1 MNFRRSWLAIALLAC
16 GVPAAHAQ
24 LWRPPVRDYNATTPE
39 TGTILRRE
47 MLWTSSIPLNKTW
60 EQFSPQEKEDLL
72 SQYRVLG
79 PGDEPPFPVDGMK
92 PIFSALK
99 KAQFIL
105 RAKGELDMVVWVD
118 EEGHATKVA
127 DMGGVHDIQLTELM
141 QQVLLLTRYKP
152 AVCDGEP
159 CRMLFPFKMELKY
172 R

>member
-1 MNFRRSWLAIALLAC
+1 
-16 GVPAAHAQ
+16 
-24 LWRPPVRDYNATTPE
+24 
-39 TGTILRRE
+39 
-47 MLWTSSIPLNKTW
+47 
-60 EQFSPQEKEDLL
+60 
-72 SQYRVLG
+72 
-79 PGDEPPFPVDGMK
+79 
-92 PIFSALK
+92 
-99 KAQFIL
+99 L